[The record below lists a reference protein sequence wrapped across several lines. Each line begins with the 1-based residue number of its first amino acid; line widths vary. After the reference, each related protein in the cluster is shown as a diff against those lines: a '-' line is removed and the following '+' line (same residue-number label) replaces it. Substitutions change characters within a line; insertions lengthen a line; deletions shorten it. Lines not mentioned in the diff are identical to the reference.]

1 MIMEAAFAGI
11 AATGALEVSSVDGSV
26 VTVLRKRPPVPD
38 PCSSSLTHTHL
49 ISSASLQATGELES
63 SGEDVARLVYS
74 MLQDA
79 NSIGRAQTA
88 APGEFQRLSS
98 TQSKLRNGSRVPM
111 PRAHCCCP
119 FPARAAA
126 PKHTTV
132 GRP

>member
-1 MIMEAAFAGI
+1 MEAAFAGI

-26 VTVLRKRPPVPD
+26 VTVLRKRPPD

-49 ISSASLQATGELES
+49 ISSASLQASGELES

-88 APGEFQRLSS
+88 AEGPSS
-98 TQSKLRNGSRVPM
+98 TLGL
-111 PRAHCCCP
+111 
-119 FPARAAA
+119 
-126 PKHTTV
+126 
-132 GRP
+132 